1 MAEERPMEGTI
12 FISKDHQV
20 KVVMLPPDGE
30 AAVNRRI
37 LTILDLAIA
46 IGRRHGLIR
55 SNIGN
60 DTTNM
65 FEKKQ

>member
-1 MAEERPMEGTI
+1 MAEERPSEGTI
-12 FISKDHQV
+12 YVSKDHQI

-60 DTTNM
+60 DTTIAAGN
-65 FEKKQ
+65 KR